1 MELRGAMPGRSGE
14 GDRIIA
20 GARPKVEIGWL
31 LEGDLPAAERDAARA
46 AAEEMKRSL
55 AAAMPGFNWV
65 IETLERPAGAD
76 RGPVE
81 PVRLLD
87 AAEIDRDLRGWDF
100 ALVVTAR
107 ELLGRERQH
116 VLGVTAGL
124 FATALLSTAFLGD
137 PARGGAPLA
146 ARLHALAMH
155 LFGRLNGLSP
165 DRDATWMHAVEVPR
179 DLDGPQGFSPLA
191 IEALSA
197 RMEEVADVRVEEM
210 EEPARGR
217 LGFYARALWRN
228 RGALPGA
235 ILRMHPWSFPL
246 RLRRLT
252 TAAGSAL
259 AVLVMTA
266 ESWEVAAA
274 LSTAAIVIFSIAA
287 IAATS
292 LYLVRV
298 QRLLASRRGPLREQ
312 RAISN
317 AGTVVAVVAGMAVTY
332 AGIFAVAWLFAAALF
347 CDALLERW
355 TGAAGTEAASVRI
368 RLAGLAATLS
378 VTIGA
383 LGASFEPYG
392 YFRHVTQVDDEI

>member
-1 MELRGAMPGRSGE
+1 MPGQRAK
-14 GDRIIA
+14 GDGARA
-20 GARPKVEIGWL
+20 EARPKVEIGWL
-31 LEGDLPAAERDAARA
+31 LEGDLPAAERAAAREA
-46 AAEEMKRSL
+46 AGEMQRSL
-55 AAAMPGFNWV
+55 AASMPGFDWA
-65 IETLERPAGAD
+65 IDTLERPAGAE
-76 RGPVE
+76 RGRVE

-87 AAEIDRDLRGWDF
+87 AAETDRDLRGWDF

-107 ELLGRERQH
+107 ELLGHERPRM
-116 VLGVTAGL
+116 LGVTAGI
-124 FATALLSTAFLGD
+124 FATALLSTAFLGGS
-137 PARGGAPLA
+137 ARGEAPLA
-146 ARLHALAMH
+146 MRLHALAMH

-165 DRDATWMHAVEVPR
+165 DSEPTWMRHIEGPR
-179 DLDGPQGFSPLA
+179 DLDGMEGFAPSA
-191 IEALSA
+191 AEALSA

-210 EEPARGR
+210 EKPAQGR
-217 LGFYARALWRN
+217 LGFYARSLWRN

-266 ESWEVAAA
+266 ESWEVASE
-274 LSTAAIVIFSIAA
+274 LSVQTIATFSVAA

-292 LYLVRV
+292 AYLIRV

-317 AGTVVAVVAGMAVTY
+317 AGTVVAVAAGMAVTY
-332 AGIFAVAWLFAAALF
+332 AGIFALAWLFAAALF
-347 CDALLERW
+347 GDTLLESW
-355 TGAAGTEAASVRI
+355 TGASGSEADGVRI
-368 RLAGLAATLS
+368 RLAGLAAALS

-383 LGASFEPYG
+383 LGGSFEPYG